1 MYEHRCLENIKK
13 LYNYFGKF
21 DDKQCYK
28 SIIESYMVYTPEGF
42 TDNIT
47 ISLGTYVPTKKPSAR
62 KSLRKILEALDLKQN
77 TSVRRLGAE
86 KSNQNAT
93 KSISMLWSS
102 RPKRCG
108 NTKINEQVKTYLYNW
123 ILKHPQVV
131 QYPISSYCLKVSL
144 DGHSET
150 QLVPKLL

>member
-1 MYEHRCLENIKK
+1 
-13 LYNYFGKF
+13 
-21 DDKQCYK
+21 
-28 SIIESYMVYTPEGF
+28 MVYTPEGF

-47 ISLGTYVPTKKPSAR
+47 MSLGTYVPTKKPSAR
-62 KSLRKILEALDLKQN
+62 KSLRKILEALDVKKN

-86 KSNQNAT
+86 KSNQKAT

-131 QYPISSYCLKVSL
+131 KSPIANDRLKISI
-144 DGHSET
+144 DGQSDT
-150 QLVPKLL
+150 QLVPKLLLKVSL